1 MLQTIQVNGLKITL
15 QTINQNDYF
24 SLTDL
29 AKFKSKDHLSK
40 QVIQNWIYNSFSS
53 HLGNDG

>member
-29 AKFKSKDHLSK
+29 AKFKSKD
-40 QVIQNWIYNSFSS
+40 SS
-53 HLGNDG
+53 HSKLDLQFVF